1 MCVPVC
7 GFVAGTLSWTS
18 FSGRLCALVTSQVG
32 QLVSQATTGN
42 AFTPVAAAYTASLIL
57 RAVAEELDVA
67 DLSRGRAHEV
77 KQSATTHLGTVVQLL
92 ASCVATPSSPL
103 ALAATTS
110 TPTLATAHAA
120 VWQCMAVWVP
130 LGITPGVLAQRFE
143 PLCAALAAALGA
155 GQFPEVVTQAA
166 DCAGALLEEHVQ
178 PPEGAARAAF
188 VDRIVA
194 GTLLGSLV
202 LCGCVTVWL

>member
-166 DCAGALLEEHVQ
+166 DCAAALLEEHVQ